1 MTVYFKWQT
10 DENIFWK
17 SPECLDVILGRKITW
32 RNHMKPLESETFMI
46 FTTTYFILER
56 ALLST
61 NIKSN
66 IQKRLNI
73 SKLFHAFQLT
83 NVQQIH
89 SLLNSNTWQISVAKC
104 WRLFKVRTDPR
115 FVCIFQNCVHFWF
128 VYGLIQAWSQRAKFS
143 NTGED
148 EANGLIFDDS
158 ES

>member
-1 MTVYFKWQT
+1 
-10 DENIFWK
+10 
-17 SPECLDVILGRKITW
+17 
-32 RNHMKPLESETFMI
+32 MKPLESETFMI

-89 SLLNSNTWQISVAKC
+89 SLLNSNT
-104 WRLFKVRTDPR
+104 
-115 FVCIFQNCVHFWF
+115 
-128 VYGLIQAWSQRAKFS
+128 
-143 NTGED
+143 
-148 EANGLIFDDS
+148 
-158 ES
+158 